1 MTITTENIRTLDFAD
16 GGEPFCPIGIVG
28 VSFLTLDWV
37 FGGEPF
43 YAVSISSPSAVQP
56 RMWISA

>member
-1 MTITTENIRTLDFAD
+1 MAVTTGDLATLNFAD

-43 YAVSISSPSAVQP
+43 YAVSITSPSALQP
-56 RMWISA
+56 RIWISA